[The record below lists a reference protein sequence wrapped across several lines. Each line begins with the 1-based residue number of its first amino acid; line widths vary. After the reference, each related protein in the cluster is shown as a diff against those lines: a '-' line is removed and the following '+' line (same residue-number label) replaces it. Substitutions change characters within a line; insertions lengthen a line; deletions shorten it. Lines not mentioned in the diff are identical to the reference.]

1 METNPASSILARVRE
16 VVASETS
23 VAIEELKA
31 STTLVSLVTDS
42 LEMLNLMMEL
52 EGEFALTL
60 EEDDLK
66 RIHTISDVVSYIEQ
80 AKR

>member
-1 METNPASSILARVRE
+1 METNPASTVLARVRE
-16 VVASETS
+16 VVASETGA
-23 VAIEELKA
+23 AIEELKA
-31 STTLVSLVTDS
+31 STTLSSLVTDS

-66 RIHTISDVVSYIEQ
+66 KIHTINDVAQFVE
-80 AKR
+80 ARKK

>member
-1 METNPASSILARVRE
+1 MEKNPATSVLARVRD
-16 VVASETS
+16 VVSSETGVPAS
-23 VAIEELKA
+23 KLKS

-42 LEMLNLMMEL
+42 LEMLNLIMEI

-66 RIHTISDVVSYIEQ
+66 KILTIRDVAQFIE
-80 AKR
+80 AHK